1 MKLINIYLPPTYLI
15 LLDELVE
22 EEFYNNRLLGLGRP
36 QTIVTQLELY
46 VDAVKKKC
54 RRLGIE
60 VVVHNPTQKTTT
72 SLVLLKELF
81 SIEEALR
88 RKNVCSKVERR
99 RTSGGTKS
107 FFLPQTAR

>member
-22 EEFYNNRLLGLGRP
+22 EEFYNKRLLELRRP
-36 QTIVTQLELY
+36 QTIVAQLELY

-72 SLVLLKELF
+72 SIVLLKELVILKKPCGVKKCLIL
-81 SIEEALR
+81 S
-88 RKNVCSKVERR
+88 
-99 RTSGGTKS
+99 
-107 FFLPQTAR
+107 

>member
-22 EEFYNNRLLGLGRP
+22 EKFYNSRLLGLRRP

-72 SLVLLKELF
+72 SIVLLKELVILKKPCCVKKCLIL
-81 SIEEALR
+81 S
-88 RKNVCSKVERR
+88 
-99 RTSGGTKS
+99 
-107 FFLPQTAR
+107 